1 VDLGEGQL
9 RGRVGPRADSPN
21 VSHSDQVLGVS
32 AAEYT
37 EGQAL
42 VYYRD
47 GWVGEKKRNEREES
61 GGEVEVLSKAQHVP
75 SSAA

>member
-1 VDLGEGQL
+1 MDLDEGRL

-37 EGQAL
+37 EGRAL

-47 GWVGEKKRNEREES
+47 GWVGEKKKE
-61 GGEVEVLSKAQHVP
+61 
-75 SSAA
+75 